1 MSDEEK
7 KVSKLR
13 GMWNML
19 HTIEVDNALTQMDH
33 FWNYRPIL
41 WMIISFVVIF
51 FVWAGSVDISQ
62 HILGTG
68 RVIPSGAAR
77 YIQHLE
83 GGTVEDILVKEGQEV
98 KKGQPLFVV
107 RNKKIHAQLN
117 ELQETIKSLLVKQKR
132 LQSEAEGKGEIDFSE
147 VQERVG
153 QTLVDAEKQLF
164 ENRGLELK
172 SKIAGQKDRLKQKV
186 LKLDELETNVRNLRK
201 ERAIKQE
208 QLNINAKLKKTGA
221 ISRSVYLETKSQV
234 ENFNTQV
241 QKLEKEIPITKSEM
255 TEIIKG
261 IEEMGQKF
269 QAESGEELNKVNVD
283 ILTTQER
290 INAAKDQVN
299 RTEISSPVNGVV
311 SKVNINTVGG
321 VVKSGDRLAE
331 IIPLDETLVV
341 EGRIATSDRG
351 KIWKGLPVVVRVTA
365 YDYTI
370 YGSLDGTLT
379 YVSANSF
386 SDQNGGEY
394 YLVRVTLDRQSMK
407 GGKHI
412 YPGMVADVHII
423 AGEMSVLRSLLKPLW
438 YIRDNALRES

>member
-1 MSDEEK
+1 MK
-7 KVSKLR
+7 PL
-13 GMWNML
+13 
-19 HTIEVDNALTQMDH
+19 
-33 FWNYRPIL
+33 
-41 WMIISFVVIF
+41 
-51 FVWAGSVDISQ
+51 
-62 HILGTG
+62 
-68 RVIPSGAAR
+68 
-77 YIQHLE
+77 
-83 GGTVEDILVKEGQEV
+83 
-98 KKGQPLFVV
+98 QPLFVV
-107 RNKKIHAQLN
+107 RNRKIHAQLN
-117 ELQETIKSLLVKQKR
+117 ELEETVKSLLVKQRR
-132 LQSEAEGKGEIDFSE
+132 LQAEAEGKGEVDFADLE
-147 VQERVG
+147 ERVG
-153 QTLVDAEKQLF
+153 KTLVEAEKQLF
-164 ENRGLELK
+164 NNRRSELQ

-186 LKLDELETNVRNLRK
+186 LKLDELETNVKNLRK

-208 QLNINAKLKKTGA
+208 QLNINAKLKKSGA

-255 TEIIKG
+255 TEIVKRM
-261 IEEMGQKF
+261 EEMGQNS
-269 QAESGEELNKVNVD
+269 QAEAGEELNKVSVD
-283 ILTTQER
+283 ILTTKER
-290 INAAKDQVN
+290 ISAAKDQVN
-299 RTEISSPVNGVV
+299 RTEIDSPVNGVV

-351 KIWKGLPVVVRVTA
+351 KIWQGLPVVVRVTA

-370 YGSLDGTLT
+370 YGSLDGELT

-386 SDQNGGEY
+386 SDQNGQEY